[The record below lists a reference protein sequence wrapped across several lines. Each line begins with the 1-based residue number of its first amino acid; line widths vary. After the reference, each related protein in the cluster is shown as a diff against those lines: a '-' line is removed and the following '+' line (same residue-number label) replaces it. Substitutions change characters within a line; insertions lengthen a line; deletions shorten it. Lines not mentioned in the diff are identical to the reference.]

1 MNCLQITIYNAEWCN
16 KMEKTLTYV
25 IWGWLVFWNVIEGFS
40 SFKEAKRFTPKSQK
54 PNMTL
59 CWHLIMK
66 LLGIWY
72 QSLCS
77 VKSGFRFRIGRPL
90 TDSSKWNRGLWCAK
104 TFFPGLRNSL
114 VSWRGGE
121 LALGGLGVCLWA
133 GKEGGS
139 QKTERE
145 KERERNGVH
154 CYAALPPV
162 CKPEAS
168 RMIRRVAYKYHPSN
182 YWTVCLWI

>member
-1 MNCLQITIYNAEWCN
+1 
-16 KMEKTLTYV
+16 METKLANV
-25 IWGWLVFWNVIEGFS
+25 ILGWFVLWNVMEGFF
-40 SFKEAKRFTPKSQK
+40 SFKEAKRFIPKSQK

-77 VKSGFRFRIGRPL
+77 VKSGFRFRIGRQL
-90 TDSSKWNRGLWCAK
+90 IDSSKLNRGLWGAK

-114 VSWRGGE
+114 VSWQGGD

-168 RMIRRVAYKYHPSN
+168 RMIRRVAYKSHPRN
-182 YWTVCLWI
+182 HWTVCWWI